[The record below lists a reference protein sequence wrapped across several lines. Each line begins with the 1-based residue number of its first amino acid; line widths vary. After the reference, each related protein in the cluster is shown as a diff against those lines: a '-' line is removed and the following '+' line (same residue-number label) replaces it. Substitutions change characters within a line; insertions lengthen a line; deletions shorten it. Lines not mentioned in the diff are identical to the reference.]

1 MSSFDQQYFNPYYI
15 PQVSTRTA
23 YSSIE
28 GFQPVVNPATPVVPS
43 AVVAPSSQAVV
54 APSTGARAIPATQV
68 VRPVNPVAQMASQQV
83 ASQQLAAQQLA
94 NQKAIA
100 QKAQTAQQK
109 AVQQAMTAQTAQQKA
124 AQQAM
129 TAQNSARN
137 SGQRAQNA
145 QIAQQN
151 AQTAQQKAQTA
162 QQKAQTA
169 QQTAAQQAE
178 TAQNAAQIAQ
188 NSAQK
193 AQSAAQIAQN
203 NRYYHRGRSVPR
215 SDRWDRHLPSRRG
228 PYWQRPYATSSLYYD
243 QPRTIYVPTPTVATL
258 PVTDLSYCNQFEPC
272 GGLNADPLSCTK
284 CVADRLGT
292 PACANYVCNNCSSHQ
307 KCAVWKGNPYY
318 SCRRCMGEQNANP
331 ACADQI
337 CGPDPNA

>member
-28 GFQPVVNPATPVVPS
+28 GFQPVVNPVTPVVPS
-43 AVVAPSSQAVV
+43 AVVAPSAQAVV
-54 APSTGARAIPATQV
+54 APSTKARPILATQV
-68 VRPVNPVAQMASQQV
+68 VPPRVGNPVAQMASQQV
-83 ASQQLAAQQLA
+83 ASQQLAARQLA
-94 NQKAIA
+94 NQQAVTQRA
-100 QKAQTAQQK
+100 Q
-109 AVQQAMTAQTAQQKA
+109 MAQQKA

-129 TAQNSARN
+129 TAQTSAKN

-203 NRYYHRGRSVPR
+203 NRYSNRGRNVPR

-228 PYWQRPYATSSLYYD
+228 PYWQRPYSTSSLYYD
-243 QPRTIYVPTPTVATL
+243 QPRTIYVPTPTVSTL

-272 GGLNADPLSCTK
+272 GGLNADPLSCIK

-307 KCAVWKGNPYY
+307 KCAVWKNNPYY